1 MNYLGLA
8 WLVGFDFNTFIQLLF
23 SGYFLVPAL
32 TTLYVTVAAM
42 TIGIALG
49 LLGGLGKLSK
59 FPLVRWVV
67 ATYLWVF
74 RGTPVLVQ
82 IIFWYDATAELT
94 GNVVNLPALVAG
106 ILALGVNEGA
116 YMTEIVRAG
125 LLSVDTGQHE
135 AARAVGM
142 TYSQVM
148 RHIVIPQALR
158 VMIPPTA
165 NEYIGMLKATSLLF
179 AIAVPE
185 IFSTG
190 SNFYSSNFRY
200 FEALSV
206 VSIWYLLLS
215 SILTYVQSWLERRFG
230 VGRMNIG
237 RDKARLLSRMFG
249 FGSAKGVR

>member
-67 ATYLWVF
+67 NTYLWVF

-125 LLSVDTGQHE
+125 LLVSRYWP
-135 AARAVGM
+135 ARGR
-142 TYSQVM
+142 S
-148 RHIVIPQALR
+148 RRGHD
-158 VMIPPTA
+158 
-165 NEYIGMLKATSLLF
+165 LF
-179 AIAVPE
+179 ASHAAYRH
-185 IFSTG
+185 STG
-190 SNFYSSNFRY
+190 I
-200 FEALSV
+200 E
-206 VSIWYLLLS
+206 
-215 SILTYVQSWLERRFG
+215 G
-230 VGRMNIG
+230 H
-237 RDKARLLSRMFG
+237 D
-249 FGSAKGVR
+249 SADRQ

>member
-1 MNYLGLA
+1 M
-8 WLVGFDFNTFIQLLF
+8 GFDFDTFIHLLF
-23 SGYFLVPAL
+23 SGYFLVPAF

-42 TIGIALG
+42 TLGIALG
-49 LLGGLGKLSK
+49 LVGALGRISRIPVL
-59 FPLVRWVV
+59 RWIV
-67 ATYLWVF
+67 AAYLWVF

-94 GNVVNLPALVAG
+94 NNVVNLPALVAG

-125 LLSVDTGQHE
+125 LQSVDSGQHE

-142 TYSQVM
+142 TYPQLM

-158 VMIPPTA
+158 VIIPPTA

-206 VSIWYLLLS
+206 VAIWYLILS
-215 SILTYVQSWLERRFG
+215 SILTYVQGWLERRFG
-230 VGRMNIG
+230 VGRMNAG
-237 RDKARLLSRMFG
+237 RARPRVLSRMFA
-249 FGSAKGVR
+249 FGASRGAR